1 MNNNVIIIQAR
12 MGSTRLPGK
21 VLRTLA
27 DKTVLAHV
35 IDRAKCVKDATE
47 IVIATTAGAQDDAIA
62 NEAKRLDVRVYR
74 GSETDVLSRY
84 YEAAAEARADTVVRI
99 TSDCPLIDP
108 EVSSRVL
115 QAFVAGQ
122 PCDYAS
128 NTLVRTFPR
137 GLDTEAFS
145 FESLALAHNE
155 ARSSH
160 DREHVTPYLYV
171 NRERFRCRSVVSDEP
186 IPDYRWTLDTPEDW
200 ELIRRIYE
208 ALYEP
213 GRLFTWQA
221 AAELMQLHP
230 DWDLIN
236 SHIQQK

>member
-1 MNNNVIIIQAR
+1 MNNVIIIQAR

-21 VLRTLA
+21 VLKTLA

-35 IDRAKCVKDATE
+35 IDRVKCVKEVTE
-47 IVIATTAGAQDDAIA
+47 IVIATTAGLQDDPIA
-62 NEAKRLDVRVYR
+62 SEAKRLGVNLYR

-84 YEAAAEARADTVVRI
+84 YEAAAEARADTVIRI

-115 QAFVAGQ
+115 QAYAAGE

-128 NTLVRTFPR
+128 NTLERTFPR
-137 GLDTEAFS
+137 GLDTEVFS
-145 FESLALAHNE
+145 FESLAIAHNE
-155 ARSSH
+155 AQTSH
-160 DREHVTPYLYV
+160 DREHVTPYLYS
-171 NRERFRCRSVVSDEP
+171 NKDRFRCRSVVSDEG

-200 ELIRRIYE
+200 ELIRRLYE

-213 GRLFTWQA
+213 GRLFTWRD
-221 AAELMQLHP
+221 AAELMSLNS
-230 DWDLIN
+230 DWASIN